1 MRTST
6 QGRKMRTTS
15 QQLCVPAETLYC
27 RPVSSHMKFD
37 FWSLN
42 RPDTGVWVE
51 IMSNRELWQNVRG
64 DPPFGHM
71 NIYRTWNESKRICR
85 RSKVWQCRRCAC
97 RRKKTAQKSHSVLK
111 GAISMPDISQTK
123 QGGSP
128 YTQWR
133 FGIAMAG
140 APDFPHRPQVHL
152 LVILCWP
159 PTVMLDLTIIN
170 AAAKSVGAGEVK
182 KLTDNRST
190 EADWVNKTSPVT
202 GFGGYAR

>member
-1 MRTST
+1 MRAREFVAEAKFGSAADVPADA
-6 QGRKMRTTS
+6 KKLPKS
-15 QQLCVPAETLYC
+15 QQSA
-27 RPVSSHMKFD
+27 
-37 FWSLN
+37 
-42 RPDTGVWVE
+42 
-51 IMSNRELWQNVRG
+51 
-64 DPPFGHM
+64 
-71 NIYRTWNESKRICR
+71 
-85 RSKVWQCRRCAC
+85 
-97 RRKKTAQKSHSVLK
+97 LK

-140 APDFPHRPQVHL
+140 APDYPTPPAGAFAGDPL
-152 LVILCWP
+152 LATYSDV
-159 PTVMLDLTIIN
+159 DLNIIN

-202 GFGGYAR
+202 GFGGYSR